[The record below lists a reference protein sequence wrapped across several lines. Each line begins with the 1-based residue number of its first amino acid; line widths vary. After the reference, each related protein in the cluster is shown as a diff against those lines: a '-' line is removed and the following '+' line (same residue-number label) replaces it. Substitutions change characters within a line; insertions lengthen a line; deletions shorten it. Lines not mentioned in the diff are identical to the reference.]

1 MQAHSVMMLTDHTS
15 VISNIYGMDL
25 DRRSEFLGCVS
36 FPLKDAINCDISGTY
51 FLQQGPGR
59 GQNAAQAYTN
69 DRFVKDSVTEGDTR
83 KMATDN
89 TETSTNEGTKENHTD
104 KGVTT
109 NGPASTAVSQAQ
121 AVAAALQREADEHL
135 FLRYLELDPPED
147 PNAPRRAQR
156 NGRTPF
162 TTTRKLVRG
171 TSGGFGFTVV
181 WTRPP
186 RVERVAAGGSA
197 ERAGLRAGDY
207 LVFVGNKNVVTGNE
221 EEVRNLVKSA
231 GQTLILETFR
241 RVPPNG
247 VGIRPKLAQVT
258 IPTAESTPPP
268 PRSPRIAALASPATA
283 ARPPTA
289 CSSTSQSLDRRK
301 LHLPQVTFSKE
312 VEQTK
317 RRLIPV
323 NEFKEESLSSD
334 LRYQAETVKLVKVNT
349 TPGLS
354 TDGRKRALLAV
365 VAREQHYATCVQ
377 FGLVRFVSPLAE
389 RADLIAPNDHQLLF
403 QNIEE
408 IFRLSEDIL
417 DQVVQDDGEI
427 QTSTVVAVYLQK
439 TPVFLSL
446 YKKYC
451 LGLKRADCVLVKKSK
466 DPSGAFSRFCTSPP
480 IPRRRPDITSLVHKP
495 LEQFRELLRL
505 IRAAAASNGAGPYDQ
520 LEKKQLQVIVEQ
532 LQSAYQDVTAG
543 SGLMGLAGDG
553 KPLLS
558 VADLESR
565 LVFTRCKPFVLS
577 TAGRQWIFGGELS
590 RVEGRAVRPYW
601 ALLFSDLLL
610 FATVSRDRVLFVTE
624 EPVALITVSE
634 AQFNVR
640 KKATEFRLILGRT
653 GGESPLVSC
662 SPRTPK
668 RTRSLALRAPSV
680 DLKAVWQSL
689 LQRQIYRAHT
699 MSGTPLGSPLDSPDP
714 QLTFSL
720 ATLDSQQRQV
730 STSSIQRHSSLALL
744 PASSYRSHLNM
755 LVEERPEKEVRVS
768 FDVRTNSESPLP
780 QPVRGP
786 LSSVWRTAPTPE
798 TPSAN
803 LSPAESQTF
812 SSHFVSSSS
821 IEKNYERPTSP
832 SALLTPDGGE
842 DYSESSPCR
851 WESFEADLAL
861 ADLDVDPSYKHA
873 VEERIFMP
881 DDPLL
886 PRMALPERPTPP
898 AYLEL

>member
-1 MQAHSVMMLTDHTS
+1 
-15 VISNIYGMDL
+15 
-25 DRRSEFLGCVS
+25 
-36 FPLKDAINCDISGTY
+36 
-51 FLQQGPGR
+51 
-59 GQNAAQAYTN
+59 
-69 DRFVKDSVTEGDTR
+69 
-83 KMATDN
+83 MATDN
-89 TETSTNEGTKENHTD
+89 IDTSTEEKENCND
-104 KGVTT
+104 KGTL
-109 NGPASTAVSQAQ
+109 NGPSGQT

-147 PNAPRRAQR
+147 AAAPRRAQR

-162 TTTRKLVRG
+162 TTSRKLTRG
-171 TSGGFGFTVV
+171 TNGGFGFTVV

-207 LVFVGNKNVVTGNE
+207 IVFVGNKNVVTSSE
-221 EEVRNLVKSA
+221 EEVRGLVKSA
-231 GQTLILETFR
+231 GQTLQLETFR
-241 RVPPNG
+241 RVPQNG
-247 VGIRPKLAQVT
+247 VGARPRLAQVT
-258 IPTAESTPPP
+258 IPFPESTPPP
-268 PRSPRIAALASPATA
+268 APRSPRVAPASPAPV

-301 LHLPQVTFSKE
+301 LQLPQVTFSKE
-312 VEQTK
+312 A
-317 RRLIPV
+317 LYP
-323 NEFKEESLSSD
+323 
-334 LRYQAETVKLVKVNT
+334 QAPTAD
-349 TPGLS
+349 S
-354 TDGRKRALLAV
+354 RKRALLAV
-365 VAREQHYATCVQ
+365 VAREQHYATCLQ

-403 QNIEE
+403 QNLEE
-408 IFRLSEDIL
+408 ILRLSEDIL

-439 TPVFLSL
+439 ASVFLSL

-505 IRAAAASNGAGPYDQ
+505 MRAAAASAGAGPYDQ

-532 LQSAYQDVTAG
+532 LLSAYQDVTAG

-565 LVFTRCKPFVLS
+565 LVFTRCKPFILS
-577 TAGRQWIFGGELS
+577 TTGRQWIFGGELS

-624 EPVALITVSE
+624 EPVLLATVSD
-634 AQFNVR
+634 AQFNLR

-662 SPRTPK
+662 APRTPG
-668 RTRSLALRAPSV
+668 RTRTVVLRAPSI

-689 LQRQIYRAHT
+689 LQRQIYRANT

-730 STSSIQRHSSLALL
+730 SASSFQRVSSLALL

-755 LVEERPEKEVRVS
+755 LTEERPEKEVRVS
-768 FDVRTNSESPLP
+768 FDVRTNSMSPVP

-803 LSPAESQTF
+803 LSPADSQTF
-812 SSHFVSSSS
+812 SSHFVSTSSM
-821 IEKNYERPTSP
+821 EKNGEATSP
-832 SALLTPDGGE
+832 SAQLTPDAGE
-842 DYSESSPCR
+842 NYSDLSPCR
-851 WESFEADLAL
+851 WESFEADLAM

-873 VEERIFMP
+873 VEERIFLP
-881 DDPLL
+881 DDPLFSC
-886 PRMALPERPTPP
+886 MMLPERPTPP

>member
-1 MQAHSVMMLTDHTS
+1 MRE
-15 VISNIYGMDL
+15 
-25 DRRSEFLGCVS
+25 RRSEFLGCVS
-36 FPLKDAINCDISGTY
+36 FPLKDAIKSDISGTY
-51 FLQQGPGR
+51 FLQQGR
-59 GQNAAQAYTN
+59 QSAAQ
-69 DRFVKDSVTEGDTR
+69 DCRVTERR

-89 TETSTNEGTKENHTD
+89 TDASTNEASTNAKENPD
-104 KGVTT
+104 KGVTS
-109 NGPASTAVSQAQ
+109 NGPATNQAQ
-121 AVAAALQREADEHL
+121 IAAALQREADEHL

-147 PNAPRRAQR
+147 PAAPRRTQR

-162 TTTRKLVRG
+162 TTTRKLVRAM
-171 TSGGFGFTVV
+171 SGGFGFTVV

-186 RVERVAAGGSA
+186 KVERVAAGGSA
-197 ERAGLRAGDY
+197 EKAGLRAGDY
-207 LVFVGNKNVVTGNE
+207 IVFVGNKNVVTASE

-231 GQTLILETFR
+231 GQTLSLETFR
-241 RVPPNG
+241 RVPQNG
-247 VGIRPKLAQVT
+247 VGAKPRLAQVT
-258 IPTAESTPPP
+258 IPAPESTPPP
-268 PRSPRIAALASPATA
+268 APRSPRAAALASPAAA

-312 VEQTK
+312 
-317 RRLIPV
+317 
-323 NEFKEESLSSD
+323 
-334 LRYQAETVKLVKVNT
+334 T
-349 TPGLS
+349 TGLS
-354 TDGRKRALLAV
+354 TDVRKRAILAL
-365 VAREQHYATCVQ
+365 VAREQHYSTCLQ

-389 RADLIAPNDHQLLF
+389 RADLIAPSDHQLLF

-417 DQVVQDDGEI
+417 DQIVQDDGEI

-439 TPVFLSL
+439 ASVFLSL

-505 IRAAAASNGAGPYDQ
+505 MRAAVGCNGSGPYDQ

-532 LQSAYQDVTAG
+532 LQSGYQDVTAG

-590 RVEGRAVRPYW
+590 RVEGRTIRPYW

-624 EPVALITVSE
+624 EPVALGTVSE

-640 KKATEFRLILGRT
+640 KKATEFRLILGRA

-662 SPRTPK
+662 APRTPA
-668 RTRSLALRAPSV
+668 RSRPIVLRAPSI

-730 STSSIQRHSSLALL
+730 SGSSIQRHSSLALL

-768 FDVRTNSESPLP
+768 FDVRPNSASPQP
-780 QPVRGP
+780 KPVRGP
-786 LSSVWRTAPTPE
+786 LSTVWRTAPTPE
-798 TPSAN
+798 TPSAK
-803 LSPAESQTF
+803 LSPADSQTF

-821 IEKNYERPTSP
+821 IERNEEHASP
-832 SALLTPDGGE
+832 SAQLTPDGAE
-842 DYSESSPCR
+842 DYSEMTPCR

-861 ADLDVDPSYKHA
+861 ADLDIDPSYKHA
-873 VEERIFMP
+873 VEERIFLP
-881 DDPLL
+881 EDPLL
-886 PRMALPERPTPP
+886 PRVALPERPTPP

>member
-1 MQAHSVMMLTDHTS
+1 MW
-15 VISNIYGMDL
+15 
-25 DRRSEFLGCVS
+25 RSEFLGCVS
-36 FPLKDAINCDISGTY
+36 FPIKDAINCDISGTY
-51 FLQQGPGR
+51 FLQHSSGR
-59 GQNAAQAYTN
+59 GQNAAPAHAN
-69 DRFVKDSVTEGDTR
+69 DRFVKEDRVTEGDSH

-89 TETSTNEGTKENHTD
+89 IETSTNDGTKENHND
-104 KGVTT
+104 KGVST
-109 NGPASTAVSQAQ
+109 NGPASTTASQAQ

-147 PNAPRRAQR
+147 PNAPRRAPR

-162 TTTRKLVRG
+162 TTTRKLIRG
-171 TSGGFGFTVV
+171 TAGGFGFTVV

-207 LVFVGNKNVVTGNE
+207 LVFVGNKNVVTSNE

-231 GQTLILETFR
+231 GQMLNIETFR

-247 VGIRPKLAQVT
+247 VGVRPRLTQVT

-268 PRSPRIAALASPATA
+268 PPRSPRATALASPATA

-312 VEQTK
+312 
-317 RRLIPV
+317 
-323 NEFKEESLSSD
+323 
-334 LRYQAETVKLVKVNT
+334 

-365 VAREQHYATCVQ
+365 VAREQHYGTCLQ

-505 IRAAAASNGAGPYDQ
+505 MRAAAAANGAGPYDQ

-532 LQSAYQDVTAG
+532 LQCGYQDVTAG

-590 RVEGRAVRPYW
+590 RVEGRAIRPYW

-624 EPVALITVSE
+624 EPVALGTVSE

-640 KKATEFRLILGRT
+640 KKATEFRLILGRA

-662 SPRTPK
+662 SPRTPA
-668 RTRSLALRAPSV
+668 RTRTVVLRAPSI

-730 STSSIQRHSSLALL
+730 SASSIQRHSSLALL

-768 FDVRTNSESPLP
+768 FDVRTSSESPTP

-786 LSSVWRTAPTPE
+786 LSTVWRTAPTPE

-821 IEKNYERPTSP
+821 IEKNDEPHTSP
-832 SALLTPDGGE
+832 SAQLTPDGGE
-842 DYSESSPCR
+842 DYSEASPCR

-873 VEERIFMP
+873 VEERIFLP

-886 PRMALPERPTPP
+886 QRVALPERPTPP